1 MTAKIEKEILQLIS
15 STWLDSPNRNLSSNY
30 VIRYWS
36 IDTQWM
42 NYTQAEKLVDEL
54 VEKGWLTSIDSSL
67 KTNIRVDADSIKFG
81 WIPEIKYLN
90 NLPKNNEMIDGTNLK
105 QISNETSSIEDSIQI
120 ALDSPQRRLVRYISA
135 NTGILKDEII
145 RRCARKKRSLG
156 QITTT
161 FCLLL
166 IAKEQ
171 GMDMPE
177 LIMGIET

>member
-1 MTAKIEKEILQLIS
+1 MTSKIEEEISQLIS
-15 STWLDSPNRNLSSNY
+15 TTWLDSPNRNLSSNY

-42 NYTQAEKLVDEL
+42 NYTQAEKLVEEL
-54 VEKGWLTSIDSSL
+54 VEKGWLTSIDSAL
-67 KTNIRVDADSIKFG
+67 KTNIKINAECIKFG
-81 WIPEIKYLN
+81 WAPEIKILN
-90 NLPKNNEMIDGTNLK
+90 DLPKNNERIDGTNLK
-105 QISNETSSIEDSIQI
+105 QIIKETPTIEDATQI
-120 ALDSPQRRLVRYISA
+120 LLDSPQRRLVRYISA
-135 NTGILKDEII
+135 NTGILKDEIM

-177 LIMGIET
+177 LIRGIEN

>member
-90 NLPKNNEMIDGTNLK
+90 NLP
-105 QISNETSSIEDSIQI
+105 SCFF
-120 ALDSPQRRLVRYISA
+120 
-135 NTGILKDEII
+135 II
-145 RRCARKKRSLG
+145 C
-156 QITTT
+156 I
-161 FCLLL
+161 
-166 IAKEQ
+166 
-171 GMDMPE
+171 
-177 LIMGIET
+177 